1 MVDAA
6 LQSPSLGGSARR
18 RSALRKAWR
27 RKSTIAFLMTLPLIL
42 LIALLVIYPAFY
54 SIHLATLNKSMERFV
69 GVGNFLFLFKRE
81 TFWMVVKQSCI
92 FAITAVIFKALIGF
106 IVAHFVH
113 NIPSRGQRKW
123 RGMLLVPWVIPPAMS
138 CLAWLWLFDPS
149 YSAFNWILECFGI
162 GPIPWTGD
170 ADWARFSVILVNVWI
185 GAPFFMIMYLAAL
198 KSVPEQLYEAAAI
211 DGANWWQRIWYVTLP
226 MMRNIMAI
234 TALFSLIVTFAN
246 FDIVRILTAGGP
258 IDRTHV
264 FATWSFWLGIQGN
277 DIPLG
282 AAVSLFM
289 VPILAVR
296 RSLHPARHQSARER
310 NVMTTAAI
318 APETAAAPRPKYGSM
333 SQDRRWALRWSY
345 FFLTLFA
352 IFFLM
357 PPLYMLITSLKTSAE
372 ISAATNPWW
381 VYHPTLSNYI
391 ELLTSSQYLIFFRN
405 SALVS
410 VIVVAITMLISV
422 PAAFAL
428 SRMRFWGSATLA
440 TGIFLTY
447 LIPETLLFIPLFK
460 MFAVFNEWTD
470 IQLINRWW
478 VLLIIYPTLT
488 VPFCTWIMIGYFAS
502 IPKELDEAAL
512 MDGANY
518 RQILTRVFI
527 PVALPGLI
535 AATIFAFTVV
545 MGAVP
550 LSARLHHLGRPAGA
564 AGRHH
569 HLADQGRRVQL
580 GSDHD
585 RGAARRRSAADHLRL
600 PDGLL
605 HRRPHCRRHE
615 RLIERWRRSRFARWS
630 SASTTPRRCAGSTS
644 TSPTRNSSCW
654 SARPAAASR
663 RRCG

>member
-6 LQSPSLGGSARR
+6 LQSPSLAGSARR
-18 RSALRKAWR
+18 RSAFRKAWQ
-27 RKSTIAFLMTLPLIL
+27 RKSTIAFLMTLPLIV

-149 YSAFNWILECFGI
+149 YSAFNWILESFGF

-198 KSVPEQLYEAAAI
+198 KSVPEELYEAAAI

-289 VPILAVR
+289 VPILA
-296 RSLHPARHQSARER
+296 
-310 NVMTTAAI
+310 
-318 APETAAAPRPKYGSM
+318 
-333 SQDRRWALRWSY
+333 
-345 FFLTLFA
+345 FA
-352 IFFLM
+352 
-357 PPLYMLITSLKTSAE
+357 
-372 ISAATNPWW
+372 
-381 VYHPTLSNYI
+381 
-391 ELLTSSQYLIFFRN
+391 
-405 SALVS
+405 
-410 VIVVAITMLISV
+410 
-422 PAAFAL
+422 
-428 SRMRFWGSATLA
+428 
-440 TGIFLTY
+440 
-447 LIPETLLFIPLFK
+447 
-460 MFAVFNEWTD
+460 AVFILRD
-470 IQLINRWW
+470 INRR
-478 VLLIIYPTLT
+478 
-488 VPFCTWIMIGYFAS
+488 AS
-502 IPKELDEAAL
+502 E
-512 MDGANY
+512 M
-518 RQILTRVFI
+518 
-527 PVALPGLI
+527 
-535 AATIFAFTVV
+535 
-545 MGAVP
+545 
-550 LSARLHHLGRPAGA
+550 S
-564 AGRHH
+564 
-569 HLADQGRRVQL
+569 
-580 GSDHD
+580 
-585 RGAARRRSAADHLRL
+585 
-600 PDGLL
+600 
-605 HRRPHCRRHE
+605 
-615 RLIERWRRSRFARWS
+615 
-630 SASTTPRRCAGSTS
+630 
-644 TSPTRNSSCW
+644 
-654 SARPAAASR
+654 
-663 RRCG
+663 